1 MAGAQVVID
10 LTNSPSFE
18 DSAVLEIPEAWVA
31 RCMRFGR
38 PGQRAGF
45 CTLAEDL
52 RRPVQRPTPPPPG
65 RGGLP
70 AYGGWPRR

>member
-1 MAGAQVVID
+1 MPTSRTPNTAFQNGAYAA
-10 LTNSPSFE
+10 LTKFRR
-18 DSAVLEIPEAWVA
+18 AIPEEWVA

-65 RGGLP
+65 RGGFP
-70 AYGGWPRR
+70 